1 MKSGFTSV
9 TVLAGSFAS
18 LATAHVEISYPGWR
32 GNNIITNETFP
43 FGMQWMYP
51 CGGLN
56 VTQNR
61 THWPLEGGAIA
72 VQPGYNS
79 GHQSALMYVN
89 IGLGEVPSNFTTVV
103 VPMFHL
109 TGPTNEAYDGTVC
122 LPHVP
127 LPRSV
132 EPKEGDLATIQVVQA
147 ARHGGALFS
156 ASLSRVSSRMPD
168 GLLIAGDESKIAPVN
183 ESNCFNSSG
192 LSIQAASIA
201 INENSITDPSP
212 TVVSTPSPTNAAIR
226 MVAPVSGLIAVLLLL
241 V

>member
-1 MKSGFTSV
+1 M
-9 TVLAGSFAS
+9 
-18 LATAHVEISYPGWR
+18 
-32 GNNIITNETFP
+32 
-43 FGMQWMYP
+43 
-51 CGGLN
+51 
-56 VTQNR
+56 TQNR

-89 IGLGEVPSNFTTVV
+89 IGLGEVPSNFTTVM

-127 LPRSV
+127 LPRTV

-156 ASLSRVSSRMPD
+156 VRPL
-168 GLLIAGDESKIAPVN
+168 
-183 ESNCFNSSG
+183 
-192 LSIQAASIA
+192 Q
-201 INENSITDPSP
+201 
-212 TVVSTPSPTNAAIR
+212 
-226 MVAPVSGLIAVLLLL
+226 VLLMVPDSLANWKSVRRHHL
-241 V
+241 HRR

>member
-1 MKSGFTSV
+1 MKSAFTPIAALSG
-9 TVLAGSFAS
+9 LFAS

-72 VQPGYNS
+72 LQPGYNN

-89 IGLGEVPSNFTTVV
+89 IGLGEVPSNFTTVM

-156 ASLSRVSSRMPD
+156 CVDIIFTA
-168 GLLIAGDESKIAPVN
+168 DESKIAPVN
-183 ESNCFNSSG
+183 DSNCFNSSG

-212 TVVSTPSPTNAAIR
+212 TVVSTPSPTNAAFR

-241 V
+241 I